1 MTKDP
6 ITFLLQFIAWLMLI
20 AVLSATWA
28 GVKYPNG
35 RTKPYIDTFTK
46 VHPRCLNRLFIDI
59 RYEGEINLELCH
71 TEFRNEPIE
80 VSEVESLLGNSSL
93 LEVST
98 TRIDTKGQPWTTIYR
113 MQNREQTGPFLIT
126 LFHKFPD
133 GVVLSSIGGVSY
145 DPASKQLKA
154 HFMNGGN
161 DRCHGG
167 QIEILGMVERNVIA
181 ISQATTPFGLIN
193 PVGKL
198 IEEKEKTVHATFP
211 DWKPDEAVSN
221 SPERCVGRLIGTFE
235 PMTEKA
241 ELTAIAVN
249 FNALLL
255 SATSQLEACISD
267 AIVRADIDPAAND
280 GDFSIFS
287 PESWNEVLY
296 QVHMRCGSDHAFHPI
311 NSGI

>member
-6 ITFLLQFIAWLMLI
+6 IAFLLQFIAWLMLI
-20 AVLSATWA
+20 AVVAATWA
-28 GVKYPNG
+28 GVTYPTQ
-35 RTKPYIDTFTK
+35 RSESHAASFTQ
-46 VHPRCLNRLFIDI
+46 VHPRCLNRLFIDV

-71 TEFRNEPIE
+71 AEFRDEPIE
-80 VSEVESLLGNSSL
+80 VSEVGSVMGNSSL
-93 LEVST
+93 VEVST
-98 TRIDTKGQPWTTIYR
+98 TRIDKKGLPWTTIYR
-113 MQNREQTGPFLIT
+113 MHNREQTGPFLIT

-145 DPASKQLKA
+145 DPDSKQLKA

-181 ISQATTPFGLIN
+181 VSQATTPFGLIN

-198 IEEKEKTVHATFP
+198 IEEKEKTVHTTFP
-211 DWKPDEAVSN
+211 DWKPDEAVSD

-235 PMTEKA
+235 PMTEKTV
-241 ELTAIAVN
+241 LTAIAVN

-255 SATSQLEACISD
+255 SATNRLEACISD
-267 AIVRADIDPAAND
+267 AIVRADINPAAND
-280 GDFSIFS
+280 RDFSIFT
-287 PESWNEVLY
+287 PESWNDVLY
-296 QVHMRCGSDHAFHPI
+296 QVHLRCGSDLAFHPI